1 MPYIIT
7 TTPDPIYAGRAQSFD
22 AFPTRTAVA
31 TLDEAREI
39 MDPLDVRPAE
49 TAIAL
54 TNDGTVGPLPDGTVI
69 EVRQASW
76 FELRRM
82 TGRAPGESLGADA
95 QETRANVLA
104 AFNGSQ
110 S

>member
-1 MPYIIT
+1 MPYVIRT
-7 TTPDPIYAGRAQSFD
+7 GLDGQDTRYHS
-22 AFPTRTAVA
+22 RTAVA
-31 TLDEAREI
+31 TLEEARETI
-39 MDPLDVRPAE
+39 APTILAASPNHVWHLAE
-49 TAIAL
+49 SG
-54 TNDGTVGPLPDGTVI
+54 GTIGPLPDGTVI

-95 QETRANVLA
+95 RETRTNVLA

-110 S
+110 L